1 MAQSLMARWVDI
13 TVPWDQ
19 QAKAVEALIAAYG
32 EIPGLTMNF
41 DAPGATQI
49 LCVQDVASA
58 AELTNALGAMGI
70 TVLRT
75 STRIDEQLRLGP
87 DPGVA

>member
-1 MAQSLMARWVDI
+1 MARWVDI

-19 QAKAVEALIAAYG
+19 QGPAVEALIATYG

-41 DAPGATQI
+41 NAPGATQI
-49 LCVQDVASA
+49 ISAQDVASA
-58 AELTNALGAMGI
+58 AELRNALGAMGI

-75 STRIDEQLRLGP
+75 STRLDEQLRLGP